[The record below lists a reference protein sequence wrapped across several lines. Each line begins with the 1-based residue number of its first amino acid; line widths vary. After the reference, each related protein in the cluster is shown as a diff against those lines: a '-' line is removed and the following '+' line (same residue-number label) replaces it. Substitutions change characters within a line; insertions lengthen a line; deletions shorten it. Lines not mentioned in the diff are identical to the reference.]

1 MSFFKPHFVF
11 AISLFFIG
19 TQGIANENAKEV
31 GDEVFNGT
39 TLTFQYKGNFSN
51 ATISVI
57 GPNGFSVSH
66 FQKQGSPYLDLAT
79 QVTLVDGSYN
89 YQITVATDKIINIS
103 NPEDNGRGSNAKT
116 TMNVG
121 ASQSGHFRIK
131 YGIIITDL
139 TTSEGE

>member
-1 MSFFKPHFVF
+1 MSFLKPHLLFV
-11 AISLFFIG
+11 ISLFFIA
-19 TQGIANENAKEV
+19 TQGIANGNTKAV

-39 TLTFQYKGNFSN
+39 TLAFQYKGNFSN

-57 GPNGFSVSH
+57 GPNGFSASR
-66 FQKQGSPYLDLAT
+66 FQKQSSPYLDLAT
-79 QVTLVDGSYN
+79 QAALVDGLYN

-103 NPEDNGRGSNAKT
+103 NPEDNGRGTNAKT